1 MLLNGF
7 PSSLKAC
14 RLGSSKPSSGGSAEM
29 LLSDR
34 SSSVRE
40 VRFLNPCKQKLT
52 EKKSRIQCQ
61 LVHQK
66 RAGKSKDFIWDGSYE
81 LKLESKCPK
90 EVKQSLN
97 V

>member
-1 MLLNGF
+1 
-7 PSSLKAC
+7 
-14 RLGSSKPSSGGSAEM
+14 M

-52 EKKSRIQCQ
+52 EKKVKDSVPISAP
-61 LVHQK
+61 K

-90 EVKQSLN
+90 QVKQSLN